1 MIYGPAT
8 ALHSLRPKRG
18 DVSVTRIRV
27 LLVVAAAAAAVACA
41 SSSNSIVV
49 PTRPFTTP
57 DWISEGTGA
66 FRGEGGRRLQGVGV
80 ASGIANPMARRKQ
93 ADAAAQEQLQ
103 SGVDALA
110 QALSKMAESGQAS
123 AVVTIAHN
131 AAAQVYPIRD
141 RFVTADG
148 DELAVAVLGIDDFR
162 KALHKIE
169 GDEKTRPEMD
179 ANVDSAFDQL
189 APR

>member
-1 MIYGPAT
+1 
-8 ALHSLRPKRG
+8 
-18 DVSVTRIRV
+18 VTRIRV
-27 LLVVAAAAAAVACA
+27 PLVVAAAAAAVACA
-41 SSSNSIVV
+41 SSSNSIV

-57 DWISEGTGA
+57 GWLSEGTGA

-80 ASGIANPMARRKQ
+80 ARGIANPMARRKQ

-110 QALSKMAESGQAS
+110 QALSKMAESGQAGT
-123 AVVTIAHN
+123 VVTIARD
-131 AAAQVYPIRD
+131 AAAQSYPIRD

-148 DELAVAVLGIDDFR
+148 TELAVAVLEIDDFR
-162 KALHKIE
+162 KALQKIR
-169 GDEKTRPEMD
+169 GDEKTRLEMD
-179 ANVDSAFDQL
+179 ANVDRAFDQL